1 MGVDGDMIGDV
12 LMEGVGC
19 MVEQDG
25 EHGCMAG
32 THDTLDTVADD
43 GVEGDDMNAWDDNTV
58 CVDNAVSGDEEG
70 DHGVVEE
77 E

>member
-1 MGVDGDMIGDV
+1 MEVVDGDIVGDV
-12 LMEGVGC
+12 LVEGGGG
-19 MVEQDG
+19 MVELGG

-32 THDTLDTVADD
+32 THDTLDIED
-43 GVEGDDMNAWDDNTV
+43 GAEGDHMNALDDDTV
-58 CVDNAVSGDEEG
+58 CVDNDVSEDQEG